1 MEDYRV
7 YFRSMGIAM
16 VAGRDFG
23 PADKY
28 VQKEVAIVN
37 ESLAR
42 TYFRNRNPIGGKIG
56 FAGHEHVDW
65 IDIAGV
71 VKDAH
76 YGSLRDE
83 PLPMFYLPF
92 AQAHTSRGQMTLHV
106 RTIGDPL
113 PITAVVRHEVQTVSG
128 GAPTFEVQRLSE

>member
-1 MEDYRV
+1 M
-7 YFRSMGIAM
+7 ALC
-16 VAGRDFG
+16 
-23 PADKY
+23 
-28 VQKEVAIVN
+28 
-37 ESLAR
+37 SLAR
-42 TYFRNRNPIGGKIG
+42 DVRYGVRTLRRSPG

-106 RTIGDPL
+106 QTIGDKL

-128 GAPTFEVQRLSE
+128 GAPTFEVQRLSEQVNASLVQERLIATLCGSFGALA